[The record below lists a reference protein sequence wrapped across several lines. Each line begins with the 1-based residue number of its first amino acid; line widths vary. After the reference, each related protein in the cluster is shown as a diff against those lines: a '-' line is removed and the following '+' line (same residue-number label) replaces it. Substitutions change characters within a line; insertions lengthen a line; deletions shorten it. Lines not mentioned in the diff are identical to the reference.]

1 SIVRPTQVQS
11 TNAEIRRCRR
21 RLILPNSFSP
31 FFRRPEKRG
40 QTKSTSGEEEIRM
53 RLSFPLVAGAVVAG
67 VISGNVIFGPPLQK
81 YWAEKQQ
88 QEQAAKEGQNGST

>member
-1 SIVRPTQVQS
+1 MPLCVPVDISITAIELSSVCAKCYFVVL
-11 TNAEIRRCRR
+11 NCCRIPASNVV
-21 RLILPNSFSP
+21 ILPCKCL
-31 FFRRPEKRG
+31 R
-40 QTKSTSGEEEIRM
+40 
-53 RLSFPLVAGAVVAG
+53 AG